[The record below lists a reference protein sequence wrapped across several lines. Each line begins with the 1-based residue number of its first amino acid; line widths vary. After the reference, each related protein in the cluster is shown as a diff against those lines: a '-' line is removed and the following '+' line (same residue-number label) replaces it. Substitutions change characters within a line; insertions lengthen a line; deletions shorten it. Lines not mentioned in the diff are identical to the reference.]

1 MEHYDLLNLEI
12 MFLKVVK
19 VDKFL
24 KSSSMPFH
32 NQMDDGIQ
40 DLSEI
45 LVLLKG
51 SEMFIL
57 FLKG

>member
-1 MEHYDLLNLEI
+1 
-12 MFLKVVK
+12 
-19 VDKFL
+19 
-24 KSSSMPFH
+24 MPLH

-51 SEMFIL
+51 SETFIL